1 VPGSNSIKILLAIVF
16 LCASIHARCQ
26 FIDFKT
32 DTVRVYKNEL
42 GIDLANVMTFLKRDP
57 QSYLINY
64 KYYLTP
70 KSALRG
76 GLNLDVSS
84 VREDGNYV
92 NSRVGYERGIQSER
106 WRLFYGVDASFS
118 YSKNNLQSNK
128 TYRVGVEPLV
138 GASYYISKHFSI
150 SSEIK
155 LNYFYYIYRD
165 PGSFDPEANTEENQL
180 SVGSVGMIL
189 LNYHFKL

>member
-1 VPGSNSIKILLAIVF
+1 
-16 LCASIHARCQ
+16 
-26 FIDFKT
+26 
-32 DTVRVYKNEL
+32 
-42 GIDLANVMTFLKRDP
+42 MTFLKRDP

-106 WRLFYGVDASFS
+106 WRLFYGADVSFS
-118 YSKNNLQSNK
+118 YSKNNLQTNK

-138 GASYYISKHFSI
+138 GAKYYFSKHFSI

-180 SVGSVGMIL
+180 SVGSVGMVV

>member
-1 VPGSNSIKILLAIVF
+1 VPGSNSIKILLAILF
-16 LCASIHARCQ
+16 LCVSIHARCQ
-26 FIDFKT
+26 IIDFKT
-32 DTVRVYKNEL
+32 DTVRVYRNEL

-92 NSRVGYERGIQSER
+92 NSRVGSERGIQSER
-106 WRLFYGVDASFS
+106 WRLFYGADVSFS
-118 YSKNNLQSNK
+118 YSKNNLQTNK
-128 TYRVGVEPLV
+128 TYRAGVEPLV
-138 GASYYISKHFSI
+138 GAKYYISKHFSI

-180 SVGSVGMIL
+180 SVGSVGMVV